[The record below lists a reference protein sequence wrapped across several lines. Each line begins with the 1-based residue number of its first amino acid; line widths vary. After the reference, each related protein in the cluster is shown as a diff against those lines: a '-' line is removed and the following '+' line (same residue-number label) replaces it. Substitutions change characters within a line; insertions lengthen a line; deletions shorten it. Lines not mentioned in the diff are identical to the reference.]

1 MPAVDTSA
9 RPGAPPE
16 TLTGTLEA
24 IRFHKSGFLIGK
36 LDNGTSVKGHMI
48 APQVGMEYEFRGRAE
63 HHPRW
68 GETFI
73 FSDYKASYPKDATAI
88 RAYLVENC
96 KWIGPEISKRLVNAY
111 GAETLAVCKADPE
124 RVAREIPGLTAKRAL
139 EIAAMLRNNE
149 ADEELQLRLNE
160 ILSGTRVSRRAVAR
174 IVELWGREAPDR
186 IRANPYALIEA
197 VDGIGF
203 LTADQVARKAG
214 YEPGGLPR
222 VKAGLLHLLKEMAFA
237 QGHTAAPAAMLLE
250 EAGKLL
256 ELGAEAMEPALKV
269 LADEKLI
276 IVEGGLV
283 SLASLYEDERSI
295 AGKLRVLAAGAV
307 GPGLPAASRDAA
319 QAGRPDLEGLASDQR
334 EALGKAVGSGV
345 FILTGAPGTGKT
357 FTIKRIISS
366 FPKARI
372 ALAAPTGKAAKR
384 IFEQSGMEAKTI
396 HKLLEPQKSGD
407 KFIFGRGAG
416 NPVPA
421 DLVVLDEVSMVDVPL
436 MARLLEALAPGTR
449 LILVG
454 DTYQLPP
461 VGAGNVLKDAISS
474 GVIPTTELTIIK
486 RQDEG
491 LIIRNCHRIKNGED
505 IEVGNSSAKDFFFLQ
520 RESEDEI
527 RETILDL
534 VSRRLPDS
542 YKADP
547 LRDVQ
552 VLSPLR
558 EKTGLSCKALNAEF
572 QKRLNPNPPV
582 EGCRF
587 RSGDKVI
594 QNRNNYEKD
603 VINGDIG
610 YVREIDPRSRAITVA
625 FENPERVVELPLYDN
640 DLELAY
646 AVTVHKFQGS
656 ETPIV
661 VIPIH
666 QAFGPFLMQRNLLYT
681 AVSRARKVTVLVGQR
696 GEVPRIIGRNQQQKR
711 FTRLKEF
718 LRAGKA

>member
-1 MPAVDTSA
+1 VPAVDASA

-73 FSDYKASYPKDATAI
+73 FTDYKASYPKDATAI

-111 GAETLAVCKADPE
+111 GAETLAVCKADPG
-124 RVAREIPGLTAKRAL
+124 RVAREVSGLTAKRAV

-149 ADEELQLRLNE
+149 ADEELQLRLTE

-197 VDGIGF
+197 VEGIGF

-214 YEPGGLPR
+214 YQPGGLPR
-222 VKAGLLHLLKEMAFA
+222 VNAGVLHLLKEMAFA
-237 QGHTAAPAAMLLE
+237 QGHTAVPAALLLE

-256 ELGAEAMEPALKV
+256 ELGAEAIEPAFKV

-276 IVEGGLV
+276 IVADGLV
-283 SLASLYEDERSI
+283 SLASLYEDERLI
-295 AGKLRVLAAGAV
+295 AEKLRALAAV
-307 GPGLPAASRDAA
+307 AAPP
-319 QAGRPDLEGLASDQR
+319 GRPDLEGLASDQR

-372 ALAAPTGKAAKR
+372 TLAAPTGKAAKR

-407 KFIFGRGAG
+407 KFIFSRGAG

-421 DLVVLDEVSMVDVPL
+421 DLVVLDEVSMVDVTL
-436 MARLLEALAPGTR
+436 MARLLEALSPSTR

-461 VGAGNVLKDAISS
+461 VGAGNVLKDAIAS

-527 RETILDL
+527 RETLLDL

-547 LRDVQ
+547 LRDIQ

-572 QKRLNPNPPV
+572 QKRLNPHPPV

-587 RSGDKVI
+587 RAGDKVI

-661 VIPIH
+661 VIPVH

-696 GEVPRIIGRNQQQKR
+696 GEIPRIIARNQQQKR